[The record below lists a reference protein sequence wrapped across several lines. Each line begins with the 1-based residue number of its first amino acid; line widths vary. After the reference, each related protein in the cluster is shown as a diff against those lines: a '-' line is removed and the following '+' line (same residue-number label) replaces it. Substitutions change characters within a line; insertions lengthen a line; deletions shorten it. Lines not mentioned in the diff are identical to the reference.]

1 MIPRTKRGNQAA
13 EPEGNHAYPVHRPNW
28 LIVAGI
34 VITVVLGRASRAKKR
49 AFVKDGLTIVKVGRV
64 AAPDS
69 ARVVRVTATFP
80 SVRQPQHFSV
90 RGVQTRIVSDQVVSS
105 IC

>member
-1 MIPRTKRGNQAA
+1 MIPRTKRGNQAT

-49 AFVKDGLTIVKVGRV
+49 ALGKDGLTIMKVGRV
-64 AAPDS
+64 
-69 ARVVRVTATFP
+69 RRRT
-80 SVRQPQHFSV
+80 QPERFA
-90 RGVQTRIVSDQVVSS
+90 
-105 IC
+105 